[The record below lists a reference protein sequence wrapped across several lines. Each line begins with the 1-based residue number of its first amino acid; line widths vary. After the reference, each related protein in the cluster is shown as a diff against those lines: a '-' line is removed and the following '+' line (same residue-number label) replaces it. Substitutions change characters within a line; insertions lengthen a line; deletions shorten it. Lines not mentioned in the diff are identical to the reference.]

1 MAEEFPLR
9 CLKNTSIE
17 DYWVANCFRGLEG
30 QKISL
35 PSEASSKD
43 LQALETYNKLLG
55 VYYQL
60 CRRFGQEPIA
70 SLQTKKENVSK
81 AIIEILM
88 KADFS
93 EKPKKKRYYS
103 EDYYDEYGYWDGNG
117 RYRY

>member
-1 MAEEFPLR
+1 MLLQMPVDV
-9 CLKNTSIE
+9 KNTSVE
-17 DYWVANCFRGLEG
+17 WYWVDNCFNGLEG

-93 EKPKKKRYYS
+93 EKPNKKRYYYS
-103 EDYYDEYGYWDGNG
+103 EDYYDEYWDGNG
-117 RYRY
+117 RYGY